1 MIKTEDNLG
10 SPLLALVIGGLLF
23 EAASGLYLPW
33 AGAARAWGSY
43 ALLLHTLAG
52 AAVTVPLIV
61 FGIRHWRAA
70 GASDQR
76 RMVQVGLAAMAVL
89 AAAMLSGFW
98 TTGAALFG
106 SRVSPAAAR
115 IHAWTSY
122 AAVLFVAVHLTIA
135 LRRLTFLGADASRL
149 ALAARAGAACAVLAL
164 AAAVPALLH
173 RPTVYQNAVP
183 GDYGKK
189 YGDNPFAPSNAMTA
203 TAKTLDPRRLAP
215 AADCKECHAQIF
227 EEWNASAHH
236 WSSSE
241 PFYRAVEGLMVKE
254 MGREATRYCASCH
267 DGTAFLAG
275 QIKAGGAVPALAS
288 DEGTSCSIC
297 HAIRGLTGATVDGN
311 ANYLL
316 APPSG
321 YLFEGAKAGLPKAV
335 ESFLVKA
342 WPEPHRA
349 DFAHPF
355 QASPEMC
362 STCHKQFIDQRINNF
377 GWVQLQNQYDDW
389 RKGKFNVAGHQE
401 KSLTCKDC
409 HMRLLA
415 MADPARG
422 TAGKHR
428 SHRFIGANQAVP
440 TLRGDKE
447 QVRLTEEWLQGRTE
461 VPEISARWAT
471 GPAVAVRIESSTQAA
486 PGGLLRWQVVM
497 SSNKVGHNY
506 PTGPLD
512 LIETWLEVTVRDGKG
527 KPLYSSGAL
536 DKAGNA
542 DPKAFYLRA
551 IGVDEN
557 GKPVLRHEL
566 WHMVGQRSKR
576 ALFSGTSDVAPY
588 EVRLPAGS
596 SGPVVIEARL
606 RYRKFR
612 QAFADI
618 VLGAGKPPLP
628 ITDVGADKVEIP
640 LVRRTGG

>member
-1 MIKTEDNLG
+1 MIRQDDKLG
-10 SPLLALVIGGLLF
+10 SPLLALVLGGLLF
-23 EAASGLYLPW
+23 EALSGLFLPW
-33 AGAARAWGSY
+33 AGAARALGSY

-52 AAVTVPLIV
+52 AAVAVPLAV
-61 FGIRHWRAA
+61 YGLRHWRAA
-70 GASDQR
+70 RASEQR
-76 RMVQVGLAAMAVL
+76 RMVQVGLSAMAVL

-106 SRVSPAAAR
+106 SRVSPVSAR

-122 AAVLFVAVHLTIA
+122 AAILFVAVHLTVA
-135 LRRLTFLGADASRL
+135 LRRLKLLGGDASRSV
-149 ALAARAGAACAVLAL
+149 LAARAGAAFGVLVLATAVLAL
-164 AAAVPALLH
+164 AH
-173 RPTVYQNAVP
+173 RPTAYSDATP
-183 GDYGKK
+183 GDYGQK
-189 YGDNPFAPSNAMTA
+189 YGANPFAPSNAMTA

-215 AADCKECHAQIF
+215 ASACKECHAQIF
-227 EEWNASAHH
+227 EEWSASAHH

-297 HAIRGLTGATVDGN
+297 HAIRGLTGATADGN

-321 YLFEGAKAGLPKAV
+321 YLFDNAKAGLPKAV

-389 RKGKFNVAGHQE
+389 RKGKFNVAGHPE

-447 QVRLTEEWLQGRTE
+447 QVRLTEEWLQGRAV
-461 VPEISARWAT
+461 VPEIQSRWAT
-471 GPAVAVRIESSTQAA
+471 GPAVAVHISASTQAA
-486 PGGLLRWQVVM
+486 SGGMLRWQVVM

-512 LIETWLEVTVRDGKG
+512 LIETWLEVTVRDAKG
-527 KPLYSSGAL
+527 KSLYSSGSL
-536 DKAGNA
+536 DPAGNA

-576 ALFSGTSDVAPY
+576 ALFSGYSDSAPY
-588 EVRLPAGS
+588 EVRLPKGAA
-596 SGPVVIEARL
+596 GPVVIEARL

-618 VLGAGKPPLP
+618 VLGKGKPPLP
-628 ITDVGADKVEIP
+628 VTDVGVDRVEVP
-640 LVRRTGG
+640 LGRVTGG